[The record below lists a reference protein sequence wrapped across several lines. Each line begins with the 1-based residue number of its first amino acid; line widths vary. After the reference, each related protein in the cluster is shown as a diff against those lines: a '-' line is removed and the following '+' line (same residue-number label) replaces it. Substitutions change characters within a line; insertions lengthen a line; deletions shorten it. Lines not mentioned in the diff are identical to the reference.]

1 MYQQNLPQA
10 DKGVNFLRSTM
21 SGLENTPP
29 PGDCPGSHSLIYFL
43 KGNLIDFKFFLGRAH
58 KCERD

>member
-1 MYQQNLPQA
+1 MCQQNLPQA

-29 PGDCPGSHSLIYFL
+29 PGDRPGSHSLIYFL
-43 KGNLIDFKFFLGRAH
+43 KEELLHVNATRTAS
-58 KCERD
+58 RRP